1 MGIYAMWGIVQV
13 FFNNFEGLYF
23 AVLALAASNRLHKN
37 AVFSVFRAPVAFF
50 DTTPLGRI
58 INRFSKDID
67 STDFQLSDS
76 FRMFLDTLAT
86 IVSIFSFICVIF
98 PWFLLPL
105 IPLTVVFY
113 FFQVYYRCTSRELK
127 RLDSITR
134 SPLFAH
140 FSESLAGL
148 ATIRAY
154 GAQAAFKRRNQE
166 LADDNNKAYFLSVSI
181 QRWLGVRSE
190 TIVSVLT
197 FCVMIFAVN
206 YRTSVSPGLV
216 GLIIS
221 YMLQVSGMFTWAVR
235 QCNPINSK

>member
-1 MGIYAMWGIVQV
+1 MWGFVQV
-13 FFNNFEGLYF
+13 LFNIIQGLYF
-23 AVLALAASNRLHKN
+23 AILALIASNTLHKN
-37 AVFSVFRAPVAFF
+37 AVRSVFRAPVSFF

-76 FRMFLDTLAT
+76 FRMFLSTAST
-86 IVSIFSFICVIF
+86 IISIFIFICVIF
-98 PWFLLPL
+98 PFFLLPL
-105 IPLTVVFY
+105 IPLLGIFY
-113 FFQVYYRCTSRELK
+113 FFQLYYRSTSRELK

-140 FSESLAGL
+140 FSESLTGL

-154 GAQAAFKRRNQE
+154 RAQEAFKRRNQE

-181 QRWLGVRSE
+181 QRWLGIRSE
-190 TIVSVLT
+190 TIVSFLT
-197 FCVMIFAVN
+197 FFVMLFAVISRN
-206 YRTSVSPGLV
+206 SVSPGLV

-221 YMLQVSGMFTWAVR
+221 YTLQVSGMFTWAVR
-235 QCNPINSK
+235 QCNHFSYY